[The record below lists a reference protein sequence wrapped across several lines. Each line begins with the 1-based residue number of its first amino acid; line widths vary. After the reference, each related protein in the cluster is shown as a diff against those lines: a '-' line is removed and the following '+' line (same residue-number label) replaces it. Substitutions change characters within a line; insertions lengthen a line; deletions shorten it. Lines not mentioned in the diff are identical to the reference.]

1 MIPPLSSMT
10 SLQQMAALETR
21 RGLRSG
27 RGFTLVRIAPVG
39 WAVLEQE
46 LLVLERIAESQLRR
60 TDFVQHSLPHR
71 EVGLVLVETLEP
83 AARVPIER
91 LRAALGEQFPG
102 LQVGIGWCCVGPGH
116 KRGWEEA
123 WRWAGTMLVADAAV
137 PAAA

>member
-1 MIPPLSSMT
+1 MIVPMASMT
-10 SLQQMAALETR
+10 SLQHVAVQETR
-21 RGLRSG
+21 RGRRSG

-39 WAVLEQE
+39 WAMQE
-46 LLVLERIAESQLRR
+46 PELTVLERFAEAQLRR
-60 TDFVQHSLPHR
+60 TDFVQRSLPHR

-91 LRAALGEQFPG
+91 LRAALGAQFPA
-102 LQVGIGWCCVGPGH
+102 LQLGIGWCSVGPGYR
-116 KRGWEEA
+116 RGWEEA